1 MLNEQSLKSIEELH
15 RLKAAGIVTEEE
27 FNRAKERIL
36 FGHRTAAHEK
46 QTPATEG
53 KWTYPAQDDLI
64 GWIILPL
71 RRYAEFEGRSSRRE
85 FWMFQL
91 LPFGI
96 LIVMLLALAAGNEPY
111 GGMSSFALLTVISGV
126 LALIGLI
133 VPQLAVEVR
142 RFHDQNLSGWFALLN
157 LIPYVG
163 ALIILVF
170 MLLPGVSGAN
180 QFGSDPQ
187 EDMPS

>member
-1 MLNEQSLKSIEELH
+1 VLNEESLKSVEELH
-15 RLKAAGIVTEEE
+15 RLKAAGVITEDE

-36 FGHRTAAHEK
+36 FGQQK
-46 QTPATEG
+46 TPNRDR
-53 KWTYPAQDDLI
+53 PAQNRRALACPSPDDLI
-64 GWIILPL
+64 GWITLPL

-96 LIVMLLALAAGNEPY
+96 LFAMMIAAIVDDQPY
-111 GGMSSFALLTVISGV
+111 VGLGSFAILTIISGV
-126 LALIGLI
+126 LALVGLI
-133 VPQLAVEVR
+133 IPQLAVQVR

-163 ALIILVF
+163 ALIVFVF
-170 MLLPGVSGAN
+170 MLIPGTPGTN

-187 EDMPS
+187 EEMAS